1 MTRAAGAAMTALM
14 SRLGAGFMVA
24 LTAENAEYAEH
35 MVFSAFSQRALRF
48 QFYGWPA
55 VVWTRC
61 VRARETISF
70 TSRISVGT

>member
-1 MTRAAGAAMTALM
+1 M

-35 MVFSAFSQRALRF
+35 MVFSAFSARSAV
-48 QFYGWPA
+48 QFYGCPA